1 MAPPARYTVCVCIYV
16 RRCHFLRLR
25 LRLLRTRLCS
35 ASARTLRR
43 DDKAPT
49 PSTVPMLPTTAT
61 RQDRNVD
68 CGLGAVVEVIRAAPR
83 VAKGRK
89 SVRDGKDDEVEVGS
103 LIYGKQELAVSF
115 FKMCYSA

>member
-1 MAPPARYTVCVCIYV
+1 MVEDEIDELFEGALGRKIARSALIVGDSGAAP
-16 RRCHFLRLR
+16 
-25 LRLLRTRLCS
+25 
-35 ASARTLRR
+35 
-43 DDKAPT
+43 APT